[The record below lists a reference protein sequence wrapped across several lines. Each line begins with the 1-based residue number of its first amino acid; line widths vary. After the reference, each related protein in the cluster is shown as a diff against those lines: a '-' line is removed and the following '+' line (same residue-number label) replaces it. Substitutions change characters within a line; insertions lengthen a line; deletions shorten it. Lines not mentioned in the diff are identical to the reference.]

1 MLHCFFFFFS
11 TVCLIVHCHDHCSRE
26 ELWKVHFHV
35 KSILQ
40 KGREGKGKEKVKL
53 NKRGDAGV
61 GGEEGGRGREVNQ
74 VREVMEG
81 REGKRGEE
89 RKGREI
95 NQVREVMEG
104 REGRREREGKDIEEG
119 KVIGEG

>member
-11 TVCLIVHCHDHCSRE
+11 TVCLIVHCHDHCSCE

-74 VREVMEG
+74 VREVMREERGGEKGKG
-81 REGKRGEE
+81 RKGKGRGGEE
-89 RKGREI
+89 RKGRE
-95 NQVREVMEG
+95 G
-104 REGRREREGKDIEEG
+104 Y
-119 KVIGEG
+119 